1 MAVEIWLGE
10 TVKVS
15 VTVKNTGTQSR
26 NFGVKCKAISE
37 STTVT
42 IGRKETGLLSKG
54 SSKTVN
60 FYYTPDST
68 SETGYI
74 DFKAYVYENSD
85 CSGRL
90 LDSAKLR
97 DAVFVKYMDAQI
109 VEAQYLTS
117 IEWCKYDTVARARIR
132 NTGNV
137 RATFYVFFAG
147 MDPNSFVWNH
157 HTFARTVTL
166 DPGEEA
172 WTDYFTLWECQDC
185 QQTHCYNVKGKWR
198 VKIIVSASNS
208 YEYGVLDEYEGS
220 KVTCWRYTIF

>member
-26 NFGVKCKAISE
+26 NFGVKCRAFSE
-37 STTVT
+37 NKTVT
-42 IGRKETGLLSKG
+42 IGRKSTGLLSKG
-54 SSKTVN
+54 SSKTVE
-60 FYYTPDST
+60 FYYTPTST

-74 DFKAYVYENSD
+74 DIKAYVYENSD

-90 LDSAKLR
+90 LDSAKRR
-97 DAVFVKYMDAQI
+97 DAVFVKYMDAKI
-109 VEAQYLTS
+109 VEASYFTLRHL
-117 IEWCKYDTVARARIR
+117 CNYDTYARALIR

-147 MDPNSFVWNH
+147 MDPNSYTWNH
-157 HTFARTVTL
+157 HTFAKTITL

-185 QQTHCYNVKGKWR
+185 WQTHCYNVLGKWR
-198 VKIIVSASNS
+198 IKIIVSASNS
-208 YEYGVLDEYEGS
+208 YEHDVLDEYES
-220 KVTCWRYTIF
+220 TECTVIE